1 MSLVRYS
8 SVSSEDL
15 VRACA
20 GSKNQ
25 AAWEEFIRR
34 FHRLIAAVV
43 LRTARRWGE
52 PPPQQLDDLV
62 QDTYLKL
69 CEDDGR
75 LLRSFHPHHQD
86 AIYGFLKVVATNVVH
101 DHYKAASAEKRGKGQ
116 SDKPLEQ
123 AQATVHARGANSFEY
138 MEQRILLLQIE
149 EVLTEIAAGPE
160 QQRNRLIF
168 WLRYRHG
175 MSASAI
181 ASMPSIGL
189 TTKGVES
196 TIKRMTDT
204 IRSHML
210 ERSGSAMTTGGEG
223 LGKAKSL

>member
-1 MSLVRYS
+1 MRYS

-15 VRACA
+15 VRVCA
-20 GSKNQ
+20 GSRNP

-34 FHRLIAAVV
+34 FHRLIASVV
-43 LRTARRWGE
+43 LRTAQRWGE
-52 PPPQQLDDLV
+52 PSPQQLDDLI

-75 LLRSFHPHHQD
+75 LLRSFQSRHQD
-86 AIYGFLKVVATNVVH
+86 AVYGFLKVVAANVVH
-101 DHYKAASAEKRGKGQ
+101 DHYKAASAEKRGAGQ
-116 SDKPLEQ
+116 TVKPLEQ
-123 AQATVHARGANSFEY
+123 AQATVHTRGADSFEN
-138 MEQRILLLQIE
+138 MERRILLQQIE
-149 EVLTEIAAGPE
+149 EALTEIAAGQD

-168 WLRYRHG
+168 QLYYRHG

-196 TIKRMTDT
+196 TILRMTRM

-210 ERSGSAMTTGGEG
+210 EGSGSALPTNGEG
-223 LGKAKSL
+223 LGRAKSF